1 MPALP
6 RARGS
11 GPARSRLWLARTD
24 RDRSE
29 RTYGARKVNLG
40 ARLSNFSVT
49 CRVDGSVNVNRGGSM
64 SPRTTPRPQPIRIA
78 LLSVLALAL
87 VFVTAASAGQRSKVV
102 AKEAQ
107 NESLGSRVLTR
118 TNGHTL
124 YSLSVETKGRFVC
137 TGGCLGTWTPLTVP
151 AGVKPKG
158 PVKLGTIKR
167 SN

>member
-1 MPALP
+1 
-6 RARGS
+6 
-11 GPARSRLWLARTD
+11 
-24 RDRSE
+24 
-29 RTYGARKVNLG
+29 
-40 ARLSNFSVT
+40 
-49 CRVDGSVNVNRGGSM
+49 M

-167 SN
+167 SNGKIQVTYKGRPLYSFNGDAKPGEANGEGFKDVGTWHAARVAGANTAPAPEGESTPYPY

>member
-1 MPALP
+1 
-6 RARGS
+6 
-11 GPARSRLWLARTD
+11 
-24 RDRSE
+24 
-29 RTYGARKVNLG
+29 
-40 ARLSNFSVT
+40 
-49 CRVDGSVNVNRGGSM
+49 M

-87 VFVTAASAGQRSKVV
+87 VFAAGASAVQRSKVV

-107 NESLGSRVLTR
+107 NESLESTVLTK
-118 TNGHTL
+118 TNGRTL

-167 SN
+167 SNGKIQVTYKGRPLYSFGGDAKPGEANGEGFKDVGTWHAARVAGANTAPAPEGELTPYPY